1 MAEKRRSSL
10 TEIADAPAERLEAV
24 EALVGQ
30 RSGRVAKAER
40 PDWVTPS
47 IQMTEDQL
55 RLLRAVAQRR
65 AGRGRVSI
73 SAVVQRLI
81 EDSRAALEAEAGG
94 NGKA

>member
-24 EALVGQ
+24 EALVGGKVGKPA
-30 RSGRVAKAER
+30 RAER

-55 RLLRAVAQRR
+55 HLLRAVAQRR

-73 SAVVQRLI
+73 SAVVQKLI

-94 NGKA
+94 RKA

>member
-1 MAEKRRSSL
+1 MAVKRRSSL
-10 TEIADAPAERLEAV
+10 SEIAEAAAERLEAV
-24 EALVGQ
+24 EALVGGKV
-30 RSGRVAKAER
+30 GRPARAER

-55 RLLRAVAQRR
+55 HLLRAVAQRR

-73 SAVVQRLI
+73 SAVVQKLI

-94 NGKA
+94 RKA

>member
-1 MAEKRRSSL
+1 MAVKRRSSL
-10 TEIADAPAERLEAV
+10 SEIAEAAAERLEAV
-24 EALVGQ
+24 EALVGGKVGKPA
-30 RSGRVAKAER
+30 RAER

-55 RLLRAVAQRR
+55 HLLRAVAQRR

-73 SAVVQRLI
+73 SAVVQKLI

-94 NGKA
+94 RKA